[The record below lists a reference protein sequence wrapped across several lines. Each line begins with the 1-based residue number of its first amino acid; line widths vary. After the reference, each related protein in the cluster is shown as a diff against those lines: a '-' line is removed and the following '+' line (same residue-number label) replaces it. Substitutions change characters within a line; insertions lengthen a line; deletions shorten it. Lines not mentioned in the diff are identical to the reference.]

1 MYSPLPRNF
10 ARFCWRRGPG
20 EPAALQNRPKLLAP
34 WLIMMKIVVA
44 PDSFKEC
51 LSAREVALVLADAL
65 QERIPEVEVVQI
77 PLADG
82 GEGTLDVL
90 SAAMGATLIPV
101 TVHDPLGRSI
111 TAYYGLSEDAAII
124 EVAQA
129 CGIQLVKPEGRN
141 PFRADTRGVGELL
154 LAARE
159 RGCFRFIVGLG
170 GTVTCD
176 GGRGMLSVPGVREL
190 LQESEVELLCDVQGP
205 LTGPTGAIRLF
216 GPQKGASPADVEVL
230 EADMLQWAARMQTET
245 GVNVKDRP
253 GAGAA
258 GGLGAAFM
266 AYAHPAVFPGIQRVL
281 DLCHFDQAATGA
293 SLVITGEGRSD
304 RQTLQGKVPLGV
316 LQRISA
322 SSHAASSASS
332 GSAVP
337 VVLLSGRIDDA
348 PALRAAGFAQLI
360 EVSPR
365 NLPLSLALTPA
376 IARQN
381 LRTATH
387 KIWW

>member
-1 MYSPLPRNF
+1 
-10 ARFCWRRGPG
+10 
-20 EPAALQNRPKLLAP
+20 
-34 WLIMMKIVVA
+34 
-44 PDSFKEC
+44 
-51 LSAREVALVLADAL
+51 
-65 QERIPEVEVVQI
+65 
-77 PLADG
+77 
-82 GEGTLDVL
+82 
-90 SAAMGATLIPV
+90 
-101 TVHDPLGRSI
+101 
-111 TAYYGLSEDAAII
+111 
-124 EVAQA
+124 
-129 CGIQLVKPEGRN
+129 
-141 PFRADTRGVGELL
+141 
-154 LAARE
+154 
-159 RGCFRFIVGLG
+159 
-170 GTVTCD
+170 
-176 GGRGMLSVPGVREL
+176 
-190 LQESEVELLCDVQGP
+190 
-205 LTGPTGAIRLF
+205 
-216 GPQKGASPADVEVL
+216 
-230 EADMLQWAARMQTET
+230 MLQWAARMQTET

-281 DLCHFDQAATGA
+281 DLCHFDQAVAGA

-322 SSHAASSASS
+322 SSHAAS